1 MEENKEISAL
11 LHLMDDPDEEVFG
24 MVSDRIV
31 NIGSRIIPNLEH
43 WWETNPDEQVQ
54 QRIEALIHRLHF
66 NDLFSELREWKISE
80 RPELLT
86 GAVLM
91 SRFQY
96 PDLAVATLLAELE
109 KLRRNVW
116 LELNNYL
123 TPLEQINVI
132 TSILFSYFGLKGH
145 PKDFAKPDEFLLNK
159 VMTAKKGNHI
169 GNGLLYLIL
178 CERLDIPVRAIQI
191 PGQFVLAYFKP
202 DLLSDSPRMD
212 HTRIEYF
219 IEPASG
225 QVFTLRDVDAYFQR
239 MKMTLDK
246 EYLQPQNNIHT
257 MAQVFGELSHC
268 FTNDLERYK
277 SDELLQ
283 LAAYLKE

>member
-11 LHLMDDPDEEVFG
+11 LNLMDDPDEEVFG

-31 NIGSRIIPNLEH
+31 NIGSGIIPTLEH

-54 QRIEALIHRLHF
+54 QRIEGLIHRLHF
-66 NDLFSELREWKISE
+66 KDLLIDLKDWKNSA

-86 GAVLM
+86 GSLLAA
-91 SRFQY
+91 RFQY
-96 PDLAVATLLAELE
+96 PDLAVAPLLAELE

-123 TPLEQINVI
+123 TPLEQINVL
-132 TSILFSYFGLKGH
+132 TSILFSYFGLKGQ
-145 PKDFAKPDEFLLNK
+145 PKDFTKPDEFLLNK
-159 VMTAKKGNHI
+159 VLSSKKGNHI

-202 DLLSDSPRMD
+202 DLIAENPRMD
-212 HTRIEYF
+212 HNRIEYF

-225 QVFTLRDVDAYFQR
+225 QVFTLRDVDAYFKR

-246 EYLQPQNNIHT
+246 EYLQPQNNLHT
-257 MAQVFGELSHC
+257 MAHVFGELSHC
-268 FTNDLERYK
+268 FSKDSDLHKKE
-277 SDELLQ
+277 ELIQ
-283 LAAYLKE
+283 LVNLLKE